1 MEEKNLI
8 ELPDKVADYLE
19 YMKENN
25 YTLKG
30 ALNVVI
36 SQGETKKFMDN
47 YLEYGTNQ
55 EKFALAWVNGH
66 KRKEKFYIV
75 KFKNLGDVYG
85 YLNYEIEAKNFKLSS
100 KDESK
105 YFQTK
110 FTKKFLEENSFSW
123 VFDSEGVN
131 VIEVEKND

>member
-1 MEEKNLI
+1 MEEKNLVT
-8 ELPDKVADYLE
+8 LPNKVADYLE

-36 SQGETKKFMDN
+36 GKGETKKFMDN
-47 YLEYGTNQ
+47 YLEYSTNQ

-66 KRKEKFYIV
+66 KREEKFYIV

-100 KDESK
+100 KDNSV
-105 YFQTK
+105 YFQTI
-110 FTKKFLEENSFSW
+110 FTKKFLEENGFGW

-131 VIEVEKND
+131 IIEVEND

>member
-36 SQGETKKFMDN
+36 GQGETKKFMDN

-66 KRKEKFYIV
+66 KREEKFYIV

-85 YLNYEIEAKNFKLSS
+85 YLNYEIEAKNFNLNS

-105 YFQTK
+105 YFQTI
-110 FTKKFLEENSFSW
+110 FTKKFLEENGFGW

-131 VIEVEKND
+131 VIEVEND

>member
-1 MEEKNLI
+1 
-8 ELPDKVADYLE
+8 
-19 YMKENN
+19 MKENN

-36 SQGETKKFMDN
+36 GQGETKKFMDN
-47 YLEYGTNQ
+47 YLGYGTNQ

-66 KRKEKFYIV
+66 KREEKFYIV

-110 FTKKFLEENSFSW
+110 FTKKFLGENGFSW
-123 VFDSEGVN
+123 VFSSEGVQI
-131 VIEVEKND
+131 IEV